1 MAMAGNAF
9 QNKVTILAELWMN
22 YRDDEQLKDFIEYN
36 DLGLPMAYFLMNE
49 LVLPTKQSEIYI
61 NETYDLLLASLE
73 VDDVDYE
80 SLDELLGAT
89 EIE

>member
-1 MAMAGNAF
+1 MEQGNVF
-9 QNKVTILAELWMN
+9 DNKVSILAELWMN

-49 LVLPTKQSEIYI
+49 LVLPTQQSEVYI
-61 NETYDLLLASLE
+61 NETYNLLLASLGA
-73 VDDVDYE
+73 DDVEYE

-89 EIE
+89 ENE

>member
-1 MAMAGNAF
+1 MATAGNTF
-9 QNKVTILAELWMN
+9 ENKITILAELWMN

-49 LVLPTKQSEIYI
+49 LVLPTQQSEVYI
-61 NETYDLLLASLE
+61 NETYNLLLASLGA
-73 VDDVDYE
+73 DDVEYE

-89 EIE
+89 ENE